1 MVIERE
7 RTRCSFLQPHTH
19 TYTQIYTETSSSRHT
34 QKPGKTHRN
43 TQKTHRH
50 LTANMITVVLPAAR
64 TLYSLTM
71 TSLSMC
77 TPLNTHTHIIRVVGQ
92 KFSVFKLVCA
102 YLGGR
107 GIVCKL
113 ISLKKRE
120 GGL

>member
-1 MVIERE
+1 
-7 RTRCSFLQPHTH
+7 
-19 TYTQIYTETSSSRHT
+19 
-34 QKPGKTHRN
+34 
-43 TQKTHRH
+43 
-50 LTANMITVVLPAAR
+50 MITVVLPAAR

-113 ISLKKRE
+113 ISLKKR
-120 GGL
+120 GKKLTAARAQDLTGPTNTFLVFKIVYLPVQTPPFRHLAVQVKSLQSDPLKY